1 MAGVRAIL
9 PGEERAMS
17 VVAECLSHV
26 RLGEPRAYRN
36 LSLFPLLGAGPPEPD
51 YLLLEEALARGCV
64 RVTEVSEAG
73 SVPELKL
80 VNDCERPVLLLDGEE
95 LVGAKQNRIL
105 NLSVLVAAHTTTV
118 IPVSCVEAGRWR
130 HSSPVFSSAGRTH
143 YASGRAQKARSV
155 SESLRREGVRRSD
168 QGAVWADI
176 AGKSARMRAHS
187 ETSAAAALYETHRGR
202 LDDYLGAFAPV
213 DGETGALFAVNG
225 RVVGLELFDTP
236 ATLAKVLR
244 KLVQSYALD
253 ALDEGEHPGEAAR
266 FDAERLLEQT
276 KEAQPERFPG
286 VGLGEDLRLSGPG
299 LTGGALAHAGRVVH
313 LCAFRVPAAAA
324 GDDSG
329 GTRMARASRRARGR
343 MS

>member
-1 MAGVRAIL
+1 
-9 PGEERAMS
+9 MS

-36 LSLFPLLGAGPPEPD
+36 LSLFPLLGEGPPEAD

-118 IPVSCVEAGRWR
+118 IPVSCVEAGRWHHR
-130 HSSPVFSSAGRTH
+130 SPAFASAGRTH

-155 SESLRREGVRRSD
+155 SASLRTAGLPRSD
-168 QGAVWADI
+168 QAAVWADI
-176 AGKSARMRAHS
+176 AGKSVRMGAHS
-187 ETSAAAALYETHRGR
+187 ETGAAAALYETHRGR

-213 DGETGALFAVNG
+213 AGESGALFAVNG

-244 KLVQSYALD
+244 RLVESYALD
-253 ALDEGEHPGEAAR
+253 ALDEGERPGEPAR

-276 KEAQPERFPG
+276 GTAETERFPA

-299 LTGGALAHAGRVVH
+299 LTGGALALEGRVVH
-313 LCAFRVPAAAA
+313 LCAFRVPAAA
-324 GDDSG
+324 GDDRG
-329 GTRMARASRRARGR
+329 GTHMARASRRAWGR
-343 MS
+343 LS